1 MGGLFKNPIVIAGVL
16 GDSHGALTGQMCF
29 EEGLGKVTYGTG
41 SSVMVNIGEKVAT
54 APRGLVTS
62 IGFAALGKVFYAF
75 EGNIHCTGGTIKWLE
90 QRLQMIGSPDEAEE
104 LAVTVEDNGGVY
116 VVPAFA
122 GLGAPWWQ
130 GDIKAAILGMTLGTG
145 KPHVLRAA
153 LESIAYQVNDLVKAM
168 TTQAGIKLKEIR
180 VDGGPTKINFNA
192 VPG

>member
-1 MGGLFKNPIVIAGVL
+1 
-16 GDSHGALTGQMCF
+16 MCF

-104 LAVTVEDNGGVY
+104 LAVTVEEGGHFRDDFRY
-116 VVPAFA
+116 REA
-122 GLGAPWWQ
+122 
-130 GDIKAAILGMTLGTG
+130 TC
-145 KPHVLRAA
+145 
-153 LESIAYQVNDLVKAM
+153 S
-168 TTQAGIKLKEIR
+168 
-180 VDGGPTKINFNA
+180 
-192 VPG
+192 